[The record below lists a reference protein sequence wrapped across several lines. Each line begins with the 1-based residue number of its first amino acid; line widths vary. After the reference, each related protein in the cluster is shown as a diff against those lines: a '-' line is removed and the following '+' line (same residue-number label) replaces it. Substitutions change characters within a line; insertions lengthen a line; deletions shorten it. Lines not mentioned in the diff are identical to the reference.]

1 MDAGKKAVMIGA
13 GNIGR
18 GFIGQILHE
27 SGYHVVFVDV
37 DEEIVGKLNRD
48 GSYCLTL
55 TDGDKSETRVIDN
68 VSALHGGDGSLVAEQ
83 LAKCDVAATAV
94 GMKALGYIAGNL
106 AAGIKKRFE
115 MRPGEPLNILICE
128 NIHHSRDYLYSLLEP
143 YFSGD
148 EVYLLHETGLVETTI
163 GRMVPAP
170 TPEMRRADATAI
182 IVEPYMALPVDE
194 KAFRGKKP
202 ELLYTETFNPFEF
215 FEEKKL
221 YIHNLGHAICAYY
234 GAARG
239 YGFIWQAASDDE
251 VAAAV
256 KSAMYL
262 LAEAIAVTY
271 GTERGS
277 LYRFADELLQR
288 FRNRLLG
295 DTVAR
300 VGQDPLRKLLPGD
313 RFMGAVER
321 CRSCGMPYDEL
332 LAGVAAALRFDVE
345 GDPSAGKMKEMI
357 KEQGVAIFL
366 ASHCGLSHDDCNKV
380 AGLL

>member
-1 MDAGKKAVMIGA
+1 MDAVKKAVMIGA

-18 GFIGQILHE
+18 GFIGQIFHE

-48 GSYCLTL
+48 GSYYLTL
-55 TDGDKSETRVIDN
+55 TDGEKSETRVIDN
-68 VSALHGGDGSLVAEQ
+68 VSALHGGDGAQVAEQ
-83 LAKCDVAATAV
+83 LAGCDVAATAV
-94 GMKALGYIAGNL
+94 GMKALGHIAGNL
-106 AAGIKKRFE
+106 AAGIKKRGE
-115 MRPGEPLNILICE
+115 LRPGDPLNILICE
-128 NIHHSRDYLYSLLEP
+128 NIHHSRDYLYGLLEP
-143 YFSGD
+143 CFSGD
-148 EVYLLHETGLVETTI
+148 EKRLLDETGLVETTI

-194 KAFRGKKP
+194 KAFRGRKP
-202 ELLYTETFNPFEF
+202 GLLYTETFDPFEF

-234 GAARG
+234 GASRG
-239 YGFIWQAASDDE
+239 YEFIWQAASNDVIAD
-251 VAAAV
+251 AV

-262 LAEAIAVTY
+262 LAEAISGTY
-271 GTERGS
+271 GTDRAS
-277 LYRFADELLQR
+277 LYEFAYELMKR

-300 VGQDPLRKLLPGD
+300 VGQDPLRKLAPGD
-313 RFMGAVER
+313 RFIGAVER
-321 CRSCGMPYDEL
+321 CKSRGMQYDKL
-332 LAGVAAALRFDVE
+332 LVGIAAALRFDAK

-357 KEQGVAIFL
+357 KEQGVAGFL
-366 ASHCGLSHDDCNKV
+366 ASHCGLSQEDCNKV
-380 AGLL
+380 AGYY